1 MKHTTHT
8 FLADGFTLIELIVA
22 TLIASMISA
31 VLLTAL
37 YQSSSIQ
44 ASVDTTIDFSERI
57 GIMSNLLE
65 KDLAG
70 AFVPMEAHR
79 KDDEKGGEKNVAPDE
94 KGDNTQKAAEKKNG
108 TEQKPEK
115 KKEQKKPIEKI
126 FYSTSKNG
134 MLDTLTF
141 VTNNPLV
148 VFVGKDV
155 GVVKPKAVRVQYRLK
170 PEDGSKDSYVLVRQE
185 SNELDLAEYKNVR
198 EQEVIG
204 GIKKLSVSFTA
215 RIEKKSESSSAKSSG
230 GHGKTTADAAG
241 EQKKKQEKEKKVYE
255 YKVQP
260 EWVSEQKK
268 DAAKSQEKKETDKKE
283 PEFPRIPYSVEFKI
297 TLWNKQKKKDVEYV
311 VVCHIPVDSIE
322 AEMIDKKQQEMP
334 KKAEQKPESNAGGAK
349 PQSNQQHNAMNGQQ
363 VIKEEVVVYNGI
375 EVLSNALD
383 SLKKLLG
390 HA

>member
-1 MKHTTHT
+1 MKHTPHT

-37 YQSSSIQ
+37 YQSSNIQ
-44 ASVDTTIDFSERI
+44 ASVDSTIDFSERM
-57 GIMSNLLE
+57 GIITNLFE

-70 AFVPMEAHR
+70 AFVPKSA
-79 KDDEKGGEKNVAPDE
+79 VAGAMAD
-94 KGDNTQKAAEKKNG
+94 KQAGAEKSDNA
-108 TEQKPEK
+108 QKTAEKQSNADQKQEK
-115 KKEQKKPIEKI
+115 KKEKKKPIEKI

-155 GVVKPKAVRVQYRLK
+155 GVVKPKAVRVQYKLK
-170 PEDGSKDSYVLVRQE
+170 QEDNSKDSYVLVRQE

-215 RIEKKSESSSAKSSG
+215 RIEKKTESSSAKASAD
-230 GHGKTTADAAG
+230 TASEQNKG
-241 EQKKKQEKEKKVYE
+241 EQKKKQEKEKKLYE

-268 DAAKSQEKKETDKKE
+268 EAAQQQEKKDTDKKE

-297 TLWNKQKKKDVEYV
+297 TLWDKQKRKDADYV
-311 VVCHIPVDSIE
+311 VICHIPVDSIE
-322 AEMIDKKQQEMP
+322 AQMVDKKQQETP
-334 KKAEQKPESNAGGAK
+334 KKAEPKSESPASDAK
-349 PQSNQQHNAMNGQQ
+349 PQGNQQRNAMHTQQ
-363 VIKEEVVVYNGI
+363 VIKEEVVVYNGV
-375 EVLSNALD
+375 EVLSNAMD